1 MKLKVENISLN
12 KKLFSFAGLTSLLV
26 LAALGTGGFYF
37 FKIVN
42 ANLLKEDVAKTVE
55 TVLVTRA
62 AEKTYLQFFRAE
74 LKQQFEE
81 KAQKVRERFGKLRSS
96 TANEEWK
103 KQVLATESHFE
114 SYEKLFQEIDELHTR
129 HNSLKEEMLKPLR
142 VAEEKLR
149 KIQSD
154 LEAKQSMLQIQQGE
168 PLSDAE
174 FGVLNAVKDCRDA
187 FLQLEV
193 IQLQYLLTGDQKLIQ
208 EYQKRSSGEVQ
219 VFTTVLIG
227 LAKSFKNQSWTDATA
242 GVKESLNK
250 FTGLIDQ
257 SQQLYQKENEKLGSL
272 NESGASIL
280 STANALLDEVSQS
293 IAAQKN
299 YALKLVCALM
309 LSGLVVFWGLSL
321 LLVRSITRPVRHAV
335 IGLTEIAAQVNAASG
350 QLAEAGKELA
360 EGSASQAAAIEQTS
374 SSLEEMAAMTRQNA
388 ENSSHAN
395 SLMLE
400 TKETVGQAN
409 KSMQGLTASM
419 KEISVASEQTQKI
432 IKTIDEVAFQTNLL
446 ALNAAV
452 EAARAGEAGAGFAV
466 VADEVRNLAR
476 RTAEAAKDTAGLI
489 ESTVKKVKDGAVLV
503 DRTNEEFSRVLG
515 SASKA
520 GELVGEIAAASHEQ
534 SQGIDQINGAVAEMD
549 KIIQENSASAQE
561 SSSASLELNSRAGD
575 LQIFIRELSGLIGG
589 NLKEGGNKKT
599 QARSRAR
606 GPLGSPAAREKKA
619 HASQTAQAE
628 AFEDREPGFF
638 EEPEEQKTTGSQTK
652 YLGDF

>member
-1 MKLKVENISLN
+1 MKLTMENISLS
-12 KKLFSFAGLTSLLV
+12 KKLFGFAGLTSLLV

-37 FKIVN
+37 FQIEN
-42 ANLLKEDVAKTVE
+42 ANLLKEKVAKTVE
-55 TVLVTRA
+55 TVLETRG

-74 LKQQFEE
+74 LKQEFEE
-81 KAQKVRERFGKLRSS
+81 KARKVREWFGNLRSS
-96 TANEEWK
+96 TANEVWK
-103 KQVLATESHFE
+103 KRVSEMESHFD
-114 SYEKLFQEIDELHTR
+114 SYQKLFQEIDELHAR
-129 HNSLKEEMLKPLR
+129 QNSLRDEMLKPLQ
-142 VAEEKLR
+142 VAEERLK

-154 LEAKQSMLQIQQGE
+154 LEAKQALLQLQGA
-168 PLSDAE
+168 PLTDAE
-174 FGVLNAVKDCRDA
+174 FGVLNAIKDCRDA

-193 IQLQYLLTGDQKLIQ
+193 IQLKYLLTGDQNLIQ
-208 EYQKRSSGEVQ
+208 EYKKRASGEVQ
-219 VFTTVLIG
+219 G
-227 LAKSFKNQSWTDATA
+227 LVIALSSFVRTFKNQSWMDATA
-242 GVKESLNK
+242 GIKESLSN
-250 FTGLIDQ
+250 FTSLINQ

-272 NESGASIL
+272 NESGVSIL
-280 STANALLDEVSQS
+280 STASALLGEVSQS
-293 IAAQKN
+293 IDAQKN
-299 YALKLVCALM
+299 YALKLVCAFM
-309 LSGLVVFWGLSL
+309 FSGLLVFWGLSL

-335 IGLTEIAAQVNAASG
+335 IGLTEIAEQVNAASG

-360 EGSASQAAAIEQTS
+360 EGSAGQAAAIEQTS

-466 VADEVRNLAR
+466 VAEEVRNLAR

-489 ESTVKKVKDGAVLV
+489 ESTVKKVKDGVVLV
-503 DRTNEEFSRVLG
+503 DRTNAEFSRVLG

-520 GELVGEIAAASHEQ
+520 GELVGEIAAASQEQ
-534 SQGIDQINGAVAEMD
+534 SQGIAQINGAVAEMD

-575 LQIFIRELSGLIGG
+575 LQIYIQDLSGLIGG
-589 NLKEGGNKKT
+589 NLKERGNAKK
-599 QARSRAR
+599 QARSKVR
-606 GPLGSPAAREKKA
+606 GLLGSPAAIEKRA
-619 HASQTAQAE
+619 HAPRTAHAE
-628 AFEDREPGFF
+628 SPGDQEPDFF
-638 EEPEEQKTTGSQTK
+638 EEPEEQETTGSQTK
-652 YLGDF
+652 YPHSF

>member
-1 MKLKVENISLN
+1 
-12 KKLFSFAGLTSLLV
+12 
-26 LAALGTGGFYF
+26 
-37 FKIVN
+37 
-42 ANLLKEDVAKTVE
+42 
-55 TVLVTRA
+55 
-62 AEKTYLQFFRAE
+62 
-74 LKQQFEE
+74 
-81 KAQKVRERFGKLRSS
+81 
-96 TANEEWK
+96 
-103 KQVLATESHFE
+103 
-114 SYEKLFQEIDELHTR
+114 
-129 HNSLKEEMLKPLR
+129 
-142 VAEEKLR
+142 
-149 KIQSD
+149 
-154 LEAKQSMLQIQQGE
+154 
-168 PLSDAE
+168 
-174 FGVLNAVKDCRDA
+174 
-187 FLQLEV
+187 
-193 IQLQYLLTGDQKLIQ
+193 
-208 EYQKRSSGEVQ
+208 
-219 VFTTVLIG
+219 
-227 LAKSFKNQSWTDATA
+227 
-242 GVKESLNK
+242 
-250 FTGLIDQ
+250 
-257 SQQLYQKENEKLGSL
+257 
-272 NESGASIL
+272 
-280 STANALLDEVSQS
+280 
-293 IAAQKN
+293 
-299 YALKLVCALM
+299 
-309 LSGLVVFWGLSL
+309 
-321 LLVRSITRPVRHAV
+321 
-335 IGLTEIAAQVNAASG
+335 
-350 QLAEAGKELA
+350 
-360 EGSASQAAAIEQTS
+360 
-374 SSLEEMAAMTRQNA
+374 
-388 ENSSHAN
+388 
-395 SLMLE
+395 MLE

-409 KSMQGLTASM
+409 QSMQGLTASM